1 MPDEQNEWYE
11 DGLQFSCTQCGNCC
25 TGPPGYV
32 WFNNSES
39 QAMALYLKLE
49 EPTFRG
55 RYAHTIAGKWTLNET
70 KTVHGY
76 DCIFLRRDEQG
87 KALCSVY
94 PVRPQQCRTWPFWEG
109 NLSSPAAWKRSSQRC
124 PGMDKGT
131 YYPIEKIRI
140 IRDSN
145 PAD

>member
-1 MPDEQNEWYE
+1 MTQRDEWYE

-32 WFNNSES
+32 WFTDAE
-39 QAMALYLKLE
+39 AVGLAAYLKLD
-49 EPTFRG
+49 EPDFRKTF
-55 RYAHTIAGKWTLNET
+55 AHKIGGKWTLNET
-70 KTVHGY
+70 ETEHGF

-94 PVRPQQCRTWPFWEG
+94 PVRPKQCRTWPFWEG
-109 NLSSPAAWKRSSQRC
+109 NLASEATWARAGQRC

-131 YYPIEKIRI
+131 FYPIEKIRV

-145 PAD
+145 PKD